1 MLSEATVGAILTVS
15 VLVIFFIW
23 MWSQRGER
31 EPCSRCPSERQERL
45 ISITTARD

>member
-31 EPCSRCPSERQERL
+31 EPCSRCPSERQERF
-45 ISITTARD
+45 ISIPAAGE